1 MLGCTLLAAIK
12 TLLSRTKFNHER
24 STDPSVKL
32 LVLLIINNKPCCI
45 AQYSDNRAIFFGLLI
60 IGGYKVQLLEIAFL
74 GKTLRLEGSMA
85 GWQQLFWDDQCVS
98 QIDANA
104 DNDTFRHKFS
114 LKNEEGELHIELNGS
129 LQWQP
134 FELAFKLLVDDE
146 IVQEDTVN
154 EKDIEQRKTSHE
166 KGIKQ
171 PFKFSFIG
179 MAGLGLKLLKSA
191 KVIKVL
197 FAAGSLAAY
206 SWLFSIEFAIAL
218 ILCLVFHEYGHIKAM
233 KYFGLKT
240 KGIYLIPFVG
250 GLALSDDK
258 INTRWQDIVIS
269 IMGPFFGLIL
279 SIACLVGYWIT
290 DIEILAG
297 LAVFNAL
304 LNLFNMLPVLPLD
317 GGHVLKSIAFS
328 INSKVGL
335 VVCILGAI
343 LGVYISYHFGLALL
357 GFLLAIGS
365 IEIVFEY
372 KRRHLSHLLPLNRYA
387 QIVSVLWYVATLG
400 GLSTIIWLVGQ
411 SDNGALS
418 LPLKILSS

>member
-1 MLGCTLLAAIK
+1 
-12 TLLSRTKFNHER
+12 
-24 STDPSVKL
+24 
-32 LVLLIINNKPCCI
+32 
-45 AQYSDNRAIFFGLLI
+45 
-60 IGGYKVQLLEIAFL
+60 VQLLEIACL

-85 GWQQLFWDDQCVS
+85 GWQQLFWGDQCVS

-104 DNDTFRHKFS
+104 DSDKFIHQFS
-114 LKNEEGELHIELNGS
+114 LQREEGEEGELQVELNGT

-134 FELAFKLLVDDE
+134 FDLQFQLLVNDQLQHE
-146 IVQEDTVN
+146 KTLN
-154 EKDIEQRKTSHE
+154 EKDIEQRQITQGK
-166 KGIKQ
+166 KQ
-171 PFKFSFIG
+171 LIKFSFIG
-179 MAGLGLKLLKSA
+179 MAGFGLKLLKSA

-218 ILCLVFHEYGHIKAM
+218 VLCLVFHEYGHIKAM

-279 SIACLVGYWIT
+279 SIVCLVGYWLT
-290 DIEILAG
+290 NIEILAG

-304 LNLFNMLPVLPLD
+304 LNLFNLLPILPLD

-335 VVCILGAI
+335 VACVLGAVF
-343 LGVYISYHFGLALL
+343 GVYISYHFGLALL

-372 KRRHLSHLLPLNRYA
+372 KRRHLSELLPLNRYA
-387 QIVSVLWYVATLG
+387 QLISALWYVITVG
-400 GLSTIIWLVGQ
+400 GLSAIIWFVGQ
-411 SDNGALS
+411 TGNGALS
-418 LPLKILSS
+418 LPLKILGS

>member
-1 MLGCTLLAAIK
+1 M
-12 TLLSRTKFNHER
+12 
-24 STDPSVKL
+24 
-32 LVLLIINNKPCCI
+32 
-45 AQYSDNRAIFFGLLI
+45 
-60 IGGYKVQLLEIAFL
+60 QLLEIACL
-74 GKTLRLEGSMA
+74 GKMLRLEGSMA
-85 GWQQLFWDDQCVS
+85 GWQQLFWDGQCVS

-104 DNDTFRHKFS
+104 DSEKFS
-114 LKNEEGELHIELNGS
+114 HQFLLQSEQGELQVELKGS

-134 FELAFKLLVDDE
+134 FELQFQLLLNNE
-146 IVQEDTVN
+146 LQHENTLN
-154 EKDIEQRKTSHE
+154 EKDIEQREITQGE
-166 KGIKQ
+166 KQ
-171 PFKFSFIG
+171 PMKFSFVG

-191 KVIKVL
+191 KVVKVL

-218 ILCLVFHEYGHIKAM
+218 VLCLVFHEYGHIKAM

-258 INTRWQDIVIS
+258 INTRWQDVFIS

-279 SIACLVGYWIT
+279 SIACLIGYWLT
-290 DIEILAG
+290 NIEILAG

-304 LNLFNMLPVLPLD
+304 LNLFNLLPILPLD
-317 GGHVLKSIAFS
+317 GGHILKSIAFS

-335 VVCILGAI
+335 VACVLGAVS
-343 LGVYISYHFGLALL
+343 GVYISYHFGLALL

-372 KRRHLSHLLPLNRYA
+372 KRRHLSELLPLNRYA
-387 QIVSVLWYVATLG
+387 QIVSALWYVVTVG
-400 GLSTIIWLVGQ
+400 GLSAIIWFIGQ
-411 SDNGALS
+411 TGNGALS
-418 LPLKILSS
+418 LPLKILGS

>member
-1 MLGCTLLAAIK
+1 M
-12 TLLSRTKFNHER
+12 
-24 STDPSVKL
+24 
-32 LVLLIINNKPCCI
+32 
-45 AQYSDNRAIFFGLLI
+45 
-60 IGGYKVQLLEIAFL
+60 QLLEVECL
-74 GKTLRLEGSMA
+74 GKPLKLEGSMA
-85 GWQQLFWDDQCVS
+85 GWQQLFWGEQCVS
-98 QIDANA
+98 QQDALA
-104 DNDTFRHKFS
+104 SQASGDGAEPFLHQFTLQSEQGDIHVELS
-114 LKNEEGELHIELNGS
+114 GALK
-129 LQWQP
+129 WQP
-134 FELAFKLLVDDE
+134 FELQFKLLVNDE
-146 IVQEDTVN
+146 LVDENTIV
-154 EKDIEQRKTSHE
+154 EKDIEQRQVTE
-166 KGIKQ
+166 GNKQ
-171 PFKFSFIG
+171 PMKFSFVG

-240 KGIYLIPFVG
+240 KGIYLVPFIG

-279 SIACLVGYWIT
+279 SVACLIGYWIT
-290 DIEILAG
+290 DLEILAG

-304 LNLFNMLPVLPLD
+304 LNLFNLLPVLPLD

-328 INSKVGL
+328 INSRVGIIA
-335 VVCILGAI
+335 CALGAG
-343 LGVYISYHFGLALL
+343 LGVYISYQFGLALL

-365 IEIVFEY
+365 VEIFFEY

-387 QIVSVLWYVATLG
+387 QIVSIVWYVSTIG
-400 GLSTIIWLVGQ
+400 GLSAIIWVVGQ
-411 SDNGALS
+411 TGNEALS
-418 LPLKILSS
+418 LPLKILAS

>member
-1 MLGCTLLAAIK
+1 MQLLAV
-12 TLLSRTKFNHER
+12 E
-24 STDPSVKL
+24 
-32 LVLLIINNKPCCI
+32 C
-45 AQYSDNRAIFFGLLI
+45 
-60 IGGYKVQLLEIAFL
+60 L

-85 GWQQLFWDDQCVS
+85 GWQQLFWDDTCVS
-98 QIDANA
+98 QINASA
-104 DNDTFRHKFS
+104 DNDNFIHQFPLQS
-114 LKNEEGELHIELNGS
+114 EEGEVQVELNGS

-134 FELAFKLLVDDE
+134 FILQFKLFINGDV
-146 IVQEDTVN
+146 IQTDTLN
-154 EKDIEQRKTSHE
+154 EQDIEQRQVIQGE
-166 KGIKQ
+166 KQ
-171 PFKFSFIG
+171 PIKFSFVG

-279 SIACLVGYWIT
+279 STTCLIGYWIT
-290 DIEILAG
+290 DLEILAG

-304 LNLFNMLPVLPLD
+304 LNLFNLLPILPLD

-335 VVCILGAI
+335 VISVLGAV
-343 LGVYISYHFGLALL
+343 LGIYLSYYFGLALL

-365 IEIVFEY
+365 IEIFFEY
-372 KRRHLSHLLPLNRYA
+372 KRRHLSTLLPLNRYA
-387 QIVSVLWYVATLG
+387 QIVSALWYVLTVG
-400 GLSTIIWLVGQ
+400 GLSAIIWFVGQ
-411 SDNGALS
+411 AGNDALS
-418 LPLKILSS
+418 LPLKVLGS

>member
-1 MLGCTLLAAIK
+1 LSINLAA
-12 TLLSRTKFNHER
+12 S
-24 STDPSVKL
+24 
-32 LVLLIINNKPCCI
+32 INI
-45 AQYSDNRAIFFGLLI
+45 AI
-60 IGGYKVQLLEIAFL
+60 IGQGFECKGNEVQLLEIECL
-74 GKTLRLEGSMA
+74 GKKLRLEGSMA
-85 GWQQLFWDDQCVS
+85 GWQELFWDDQCVS
-98 QIDANA
+98 QINANA
-104 DNDTFRHKFS
+104 DGDVFSHKFS
-114 LKNEEGELHIELNGS
+114 LQNEQGELPIELNGS

-134 FELAFKLLVDDE
+134 FALQFQLLVNNELVHDN
-146 IVQEDTVN
+146 TLL
-154 EKDIEQRKTSHE
+154 EKDIEQRQITPGE
-166 KGIKQ
+166 KQ
-171 PFKFSFIG
+171 PMKFSLVG

-279 SIACLVGYWIT
+279 SIACLIGYWLT

-304 LNLFNMLPVLPLD
+304 LNLFNMLPILPLD

-335 VVCILGAI
+335 IASALGAV
-343 LGVYISYHFGLALL
+343 LGIYISYYFGLALL

-365 IEIVFEY
+365 IEIFFEY
-372 KRRHLSHLLPLNRYA
+372 KRRHLSQLLPLNRYA
-387 QIVSVLWYVATLG
+387 QVVSAIWYVVTVG
-400 GLSTIIWLVGQ
+400 GLSAIIWLVGQ
-411 SDNGALS
+411 TGNDALS
-418 LPLKILSS
+418 LPLKILGS

>member
-1 MLGCTLLAAIK
+1 MQLLAI
-12 TLLSRTKFNHER
+12 E
-24 STDPSVKL
+24 
-32 LVLLIINNKPCCI
+32 C
-45 AQYSDNRAIFFGLLI
+45 
-60 IGGYKVQLLEIAFL
+60 L
-74 GKTLRLEGSMA
+74 GKTLKLEGSMA
-85 GWQQLFWDDQCVS
+85 GWQQLFWGDQCVS
-98 QIDANA
+98 QVSASA
-104 DNDTFRHKFS
+104 DNAYFSHQFS
-114 LKNEEGELHIELNGS
+114 LQSEQGDVQVLLKGA

-134 FELAFKLLVDDE
+134 FELQFQLLVNDVLMHE
-146 IVQEDTVN
+146 NTLT
-154 EKDIEQRKTSHE
+154 EKDIEQRQVIQGK
-166 KGIKQ
+166 KQ
-171 PFKFSFIG
+171 PIKFSFIG
-179 MAGLGLKLLKSA
+179 MGGLGLKLFKSA
-191 KVIKVL
+191 KVIKGV

-218 ILCLVFHEYGHIKAM
+218 IFCLVFHEYGHIKAM

-279 SIACLVGYWIT
+279 SIVCLVGYWLT
-290 DIEILAG
+290 DIELLAG

-328 INSKVGL
+328 INSRVGI
-335 VVCILGAI
+335 VACALGAM
-343 LGVYISYHFGLALL
+343 LGVYVSYFFGLALL

-365 IEIVFEY
+365 VEIFIEY
-372 KRRHLSHLLPLNRYA
+372 KRRHLSALLPLNLYA
-387 QIVSVLWYVATLG
+387 QVISMLWYVITLA
-400 GLSTIIWLVGQ
+400 GLSVIIWFVGQ
-411 SDNGALS
+411 ADNGALS

>member
-1 MLGCTLLAAIK
+1 M
-12 TLLSRTKFNHER
+12 
-24 STDPSVKL
+24 
-32 LVLLIINNKPCCI
+32 
-45 AQYSDNRAIFFGLLI
+45 
-60 IGGYKVQLLEIAFL
+60 QLLEIACL

-85 GWQQLFWDDQCVS
+85 GWQQLFWNNQCVS

-104 DNDTFRHKFS
+104 DNEKFTHQFS
-114 LKNEEGELHIELNGS
+114 LQSEQGELQVELNGS

-134 FELAFKLLVDDE
+134 FDLQFQLLVNNE
-146 IVQEDTVN
+146 LQHENTLN
-154 EKDIEQRKTSHE
+154 EKDIEQRQVGQGE
-166 KGIKQ
+166 KQ
-171 PFKFSFIG
+171 PIKISFVG

-279 SIACLVGYWIT
+279 SIACLVGYWLT

-304 LNLFNMLPVLPLD
+304 LNLFNLLPILPLD

-335 VVCILGAI
+335 VACVLGAVF
-343 LGVYISYHFGLALL
+343 GVYISYHFGLALL

-365 IEIVFEY
+365 IEILFEY
-372 KRRHLSHLLPLNRYA
+372 KRRHLSELLPLNRYA
-387 QIVSVLWYVATLG
+387 QIVSALWYVITVG
-400 GLSTIIWLVGQ
+400 GLSAIIWFVGQ
-411 SDNGALS
+411 SGNGALS
-418 LPLKILSS
+418 LPLKILGS

>member
-1 MLGCTLLAAIK
+1 MQLLAI
-12 TLLSRTKFNHER
+12 E
-24 STDPSVKL
+24 
-32 LVLLIINNKPCCI
+32 C
-45 AQYSDNRAIFFGLLI
+45 
-60 IGGYKVQLLEIAFL
+60 L
-74 GKTLRLEGSMA
+74 GKTLKLEGSMA
-85 GWQQLFWDDQCVS
+85 GWQQLFWGEQCVS
-98 QIDANA
+98 QVSASA
-104 DNDTFRHKFS
+104 DNAYFSHQFS
-114 LKNEEGELHIELNGS
+114 LQSEQGDVQVLLKGA

-134 FELAFKLLVDDE
+134 FELQFQLLVNDVLMHE
-146 IVQEDTVN
+146 NTLT
-154 EKDIEQRKTSHE
+154 EKDIEQRQVIQGK
-166 KGIKQ
+166 KQ
-171 PFKFSFIG
+171 PIKFSFIG
-179 MAGLGLKLLKSA
+179 MGGLGLKLFKSA
-191 KVIKVL
+191 KVIKGV

-218 ILCLVFHEYGHIKAM
+218 IFCLVFHEYGHIKAM

-279 SIACLVGYWIT
+279 SIVCLVGYWLT
-290 DIEILAG
+290 DIELLAG

-328 INSKVGL
+328 INSRVGI
-335 VVCILGAI
+335 VACALGAM
-343 LGVYISYHFGLALL
+343 LGVYVSYFFGLALL

-365 IEIVFEY
+365 VEIFIEY
-372 KRRHLSHLLPLNRYA
+372 KRRHLSALLPLNLYA
-387 QIVSVLWYVATLG
+387 QVISMLWYVITLA
-400 GLSTIIWLVGQ
+400 GLSAIIWFVGQ
-411 SDNGALS
+411 TDNGALS

>member
-1 MLGCTLLAAIK
+1 M
-12 TLLSRTKFNHER
+12 
-24 STDPSVKL
+24 
-32 LVLLIINNKPCCI
+32 
-45 AQYSDNRAIFFGLLI
+45 
-60 IGGYKVQLLEIAFL
+60 QLLEIECL

-85 GWQQLFWDDQCVS
+85 GWQQLFWGEQCVS

-104 DNDTFRHKFS
+104 NSDDSPYQQFSHKFS
-114 LKNEEGELHIELNGS
+114 LRTEQETEQTGQSEQSELHVELNGS

-134 FELAFKLLVDDE
+134 FDLQFKLFVNEQLLHE
-146 IVQEDTVN
+146 NTLN
-154 EKDIEQRKTSHE
+154 EKDIEQRQIIPGE
-166 KGIKQ
+166 KQ
-171 PFKFSFIG
+171 AMKFSFIG

-279 SIACLVGYWIT
+279 SLVCLVGYWLT
-290 DIEILAG
+290 DIEVLAG

-335 VVCILGAI
+335 VACVLGAA
-343 LGVYISYHFGLALL
+343 LGVYVSYHFGLALL

-365 IEIVFEY
+365 IEIFFEY
-372 KRRHLSHLLPLNRYA
+372 KRRHLSDLLPLNRYA
-387 QIVSVLWYVATLG
+387 QIVSALWYVITVG
-400 GLSTIIWLVGQ
+400 GLSAIIWFVGQ
-411 SDNGALS
+411 TDNGALS
-418 LPLKILSS
+418 LPLKILAS

>member
-1 MLGCTLLAAIK
+1 
-12 TLLSRTKFNHER
+12 
-24 STDPSVKL
+24 
-32 LVLLIINNKPCCI
+32 
-45 AQYSDNRAIFFGLLI
+45 
-60 IGGYKVQLLEIAFL
+60 
-74 GKTLRLEGSMA
+74 MA
-85 GWQQLFWDDQCVS
+85 GWQQLFWGEQCVS
-98 QIDANA
+98 QISASA
-104 DNDTFRHKFS
+104 DSEHFLHQFS
-114 LKNEEGELHIELNGS
+114 LQSEQGEIHVSLTGS

-134 FELAFKLLVDDE
+134 FALQYQLSVNDELLDE
-146 IVQEDTVN
+146 NTLTEQ
-154 EKDIEQRKTSHE
+154 DIEQRQVSSAKKTAM
-166 KGIKQ
+166 
-171 PFKFSFIG
+171 KFSIVG
-179 MAGLGLKLLKSA
+179 LASLGLKLLKSA

-279 SIACLVGYWIT
+279 SLVCLVAYWLT
-290 DIEILAG
+290 DLEILAG

-304 LNLFNMLPVLPLD
+304 LNLFNLLPVLPLD

-328 INSKVGL
+328 INSRIGL
-335 VVCILGAI
+335 VACVSGAI
-343 LGVYISYHFGLALL
+343 LGVFISYHFGLALL

-365 IEIVFEY
+365 IEIFFEY
-372 KRRHLSHLLPLNRYA
+372 KRRHLSELLPLNRYA
-387 QIVSVLWYVATLG
+387 QCVSALWYVLTLG
-400 GLSTIIWLVGQ
+400 GLSAIVWLVGQ
-411 SDNGALS
+411 TENNALS

>member
-1 MLGCTLLAAIK
+1 MQ
-12 TLLSRTKFNHER
+12 
-24 STDPSVKL
+24 L
-32 LVLLIINNKPCCI
+32 LVTEC
-45 AQYSDNRAIFFGLLI
+45 
-60 IGGYKVQLLEIAFL
+60 L
-74 GKTLRLEGSMA
+74 GKTLRLEGSIA

-104 DNDTFRHKFS
+104 DSDTFLHQFS
-114 LKNEEGELHIELNGS
+114 LQSEQGELQVELNGT

-134 FELAFKLLVDDE
+134 FALQYQLLINGQE
-146 IVQEDTVN
+146 IQKKSLE
-154 EKDIEQRKTSHE
+154 EKDIEQQDVIVRE
-166 KGIKQ
+166 KQ
-171 PFKFSFIG
+171 PLKFSLVG

-258 INTRWQDIVIS
+258 INTRWQDVVIS

-279 SIACLVGYWIT
+279 SLACLIGYWIT
-290 DIEILAG
+290 DLEILAG

-304 LNLFNMLPVLPLD
+304 LNLFNLLPILPLD
-317 GGHVLKSIAFS
+317 GGHVLKSVAFS
-328 INSKVGL
+328 INSKLGL
-335 VVCILGAI
+335 VACALGAA
-343 LGVYISYHFGLALL
+343 LGIYLSYNFGLALL

-365 IEIVFEY
+365 IEIFFEY
-372 KRRHLSHLLPLNRYA
+372 KRRHLSQLLPLNRYA
-387 QIVSVLWYVATLG
+387 QVVSAIWYVVTVG
-400 GLSTIIWLVGQ
+400 GLSAIIWLVGQ
-411 SDNGALS
+411 TGNDALS
-418 LPLKILSS
+418 LPLKILGS

>member
-1 MLGCTLLAAIK
+1 
-12 TLLSRTKFNHER
+12 
-24 STDPSVKL
+24 
-32 LVLLIINNKPCCI
+32 
-45 AQYSDNRAIFFGLLI
+45 
-60 IGGYKVQLLEIAFL
+60 VQLLEIACL

-85 GWQQLFWDDQCVS
+85 GWQQLFWGDQCVS

-104 DNDTFRHKFS
+104 DSDKFIHQFS
-114 LKNEEGELHIELNGS
+114 LQREEGEEGELQVELNGT

-134 FELAFKLLVDDE
+134 FDLQFQLLVNDQLQHE
-146 IVQEDTVN
+146 KTLN
-154 EKDIEQRKTSHE
+154 EKDIEQRQITQGK
-166 KGIKQ
+166 KQ
-171 PFKFSFIG
+171 LIKFSFIG
-179 MAGLGLKLLKSA
+179 MAGFGLKLLKSA

-218 ILCLVFHEYGHIKAM
+218 VLCLVFHEYGHIKAM

-279 SIACLVGYWIT
+279 SIACLVGYWLT
-290 DIEILAG
+290 NIEILAG

-304 LNLFNMLPVLPLD
+304 LNLFNLLPILPLD

-335 VVCILGAI
+335 VACVLGAVF
-343 LGVYISYHFGLALL
+343 GVYISYHFGLALL

-372 KRRHLSHLLPLNRYA
+372 KRRHLSELLPLNRYA
-387 QIVSVLWYVATLG
+387 QLISALWYVITVG
-400 GLSTIIWLVGQ
+400 GLSAIIWFVGQ
-411 SDNGALS
+411 TGNGALS
-418 LPLKILSS
+418 LPLKILGS

>member
-1 MLGCTLLAAIK
+1 M
-12 TLLSRTKFNHER
+12 
-24 STDPSVKL
+24 
-32 LVLLIINNKPCCI
+32 
-45 AQYSDNRAIFFGLLI
+45 
-60 IGGYKVQLLEIAFL
+60 QLLEIMCL

-85 GWQQLFWDDQCVS
+85 GWQQLFWDGQCVS

-104 DNDTFRHKFS
+104 DSDKFTHQFS
-114 LKNEEGELHIELNGS
+114 LQSEQGELKIELNGS

-134 FELAFKLLVDDE
+134 FALQFQLLFNNELQHESTL
-146 IVQEDTVN
+146 N
-154 EKDIEQRKTSHE
+154 EKDIEQRQVVIGE
-166 KGIKQ
+166 KQ
-171 PFKFSFIG
+171 PMKFSFVG
-179 MAGLGLKLLKSA
+179 LAGLGLKLLKSA

-218 ILCLVFHEYGHIKAM
+218 VLCLVFHEYGHIKAM

-279 SIACLVGYWIT
+279 SLACLVGYWLT
-290 DIEILAG
+290 DMEVLAG

-304 LNLFNMLPVLPLD
+304 LNLFNLLPILPLD

-335 VVCILGAI
+335 IVCVLGAV
-343 LGVYISYHFGLALL
+343 LGVYISYYFGLALL

-365 IEIVFEY
+365 IEILFEY
-372 KRRHLSHLLPLNRYA
+372 KRRHLSELLPLNRYA
-387 QIVSVLWYVATLG
+387 QIVSALWYVITVG
-400 GLSTIIWLVGQ
+400 GLSAIIWFVGQ
-411 SDNGALS
+411 TGNGALS
-418 LPLKILSS
+418 LPLKILGS

>member
-1 MLGCTLLAAIK
+1 M
-12 TLLSRTKFNHER
+12 
-24 STDPSVKL
+24 
-32 LVLLIINNKPCCI
+32 
-45 AQYSDNRAIFFGLLI
+45 
-60 IGGYKVQLLEIAFL
+60 QLLEIACL

-104 DNDTFRHKFS
+104 DSDKFTHQFS
-114 LKNEEGELHIELNGS
+114 LQSEQGELQVELNGS

-134 FELAFKLLVDDE
+134 FDLQFQLLVNNELQHENTLD
-146 IVQEDTVN
+146 
-154 EKDIEQRKTSHE
+154 EKDIEQRQITQGE
-166 KGIKQ
+166 KQ
-171 PFKFSFIG
+171 PIKFSFVG
-179 MAGLGLKLLKSA
+179 MAGLGLKLFKSA

-279 SIACLVGYWIT
+279 SIACLVGYWLT

-304 LNLFNMLPVLPLD
+304 LNLFNLLPILPLD

-335 VVCILGAI
+335 VACVLGAVF
-343 LGVYISYHFGLALL
+343 GVYISYHFGLALL

-365 IEIVFEY
+365 IEILFEY
-372 KRRHLSHLLPLNRYA
+372 KRRHLSDLLPLNRYA
-387 QIVSVLWYVATLG
+387 QIVSALWYVITVG
-400 GLSTIIWLVGQ
+400 GLSAIIWFVGQ
-411 SDNGALS
+411 TGNGALS
-418 LPLKILSS
+418 LPLKILGS

>member
-1 MLGCTLLAAIK
+1 MQ
-12 TLLSRTKFNHER
+12 
-24 STDPSVKL
+24 L
-32 LVLLIINNKPCCI
+32 LVTEC
-45 AQYSDNRAIFFGLLI
+45 
-60 IGGYKVQLLEIAFL
+60 L

-85 GWQQLFWDDQCVS
+85 GWQQLFWNEQCVS

-104 DNDTFRHKFS
+104 DSDTFLHKFS
-114 LKNEEGELHIELNGS
+114 LQSEQGELQVELNGT

-134 FELAFKLLVDDE
+134 FILQYQLLINDQE
-146 IVQEDTVN
+146 IQNNSLD
-154 EKDIEQRKTSHE
+154 EKDIEQQEVIVRE
-166 KGIKQ
+166 KQ
-171 PFKFSFIG
+171 PFKFSLVG

-258 INTRWQDIVIS
+258 INTRWQDVVIS

-279 SIACLVGYWIT
+279 SIACLVGYWLT
-290 DIEILAG
+290 DLEILAG

-304 LNLFNMLPVLPLD
+304 LNLFNLLPILPLD

-335 VVCILGAI
+335 ITCALGAA
-343 LGVYISYHFGLALL
+343 LGIYISYYFGLALL

-365 IEIVFEY
+365 IEIFFEY
-372 KRRHLSHLLPLNRYA
+372 KRRHLSQLLPLNRYA
-387 QIVSVLWYVATLG
+387 QIVSAVWYVVTVG
-400 GLSTIIWLVGQ
+400 GLSAIIWLVGQ
-411 SDNGALS
+411 TANDALS
-418 LPLKILSS
+418 LPLKILGS

>member
-1 MLGCTLLAAIK
+1 M
-12 TLLSRTKFNHER
+12 
-24 STDPSVKL
+24 
-32 LVLLIINNKPCCI
+32 
-45 AQYSDNRAIFFGLLI
+45 
-60 IGGYKVQLLEIAFL
+60 QLLEITCL

-85 GWQQLFWDDQCVS
+85 GWQQLFWDGQCVS
-98 QIDANA
+98 QIDATA
-104 DNDTFRHKFS
+104 DSEQFSHQFS
-114 LKNEEGELHIELNGS
+114 LKSEEGEVNVELSGL

-134 FELAFKLLVDDE
+134 FLLEFQLHVNGDVLAENTLH
-146 IVQEDTVN
+146 
-154 EKDIEQRKTSHE
+154 EKDIEQRHISPGK
-166 KGIKQ
+166 KQ
-171 PFKFSFIG
+171 PIKFSFIG

-218 ILCLVFHEYGHIKAM
+218 VLCLVFHEYGHIKAM

-279 SIACLVGYWIT
+279 SIVCLVGYWLT

-328 INSKVGL
+328 INSRVGI
-335 VVCILGAI
+335 VVCILGAA
-343 LGVYISYHFGLALL
+343 LGVYISYYFGLALL

-365 IEIVFEY
+365 IEIFFEY
-372 KRRHLSHLLPLNRYA
+372 KRRHLSELLPLNRYA
-387 QIVSVLWYVATLG
+387 QIVSILWYILTLG
-400 GLSTIIWLVGQ
+400 GLSAIIWLVGQ
-411 SDNGALS
+411 TGNDALS
-418 LPLKILSS
+418 LPLKILAS